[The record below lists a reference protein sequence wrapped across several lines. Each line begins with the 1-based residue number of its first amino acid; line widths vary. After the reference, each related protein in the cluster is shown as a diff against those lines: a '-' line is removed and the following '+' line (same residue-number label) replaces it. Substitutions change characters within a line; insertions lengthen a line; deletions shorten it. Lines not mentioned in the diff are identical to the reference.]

1 MALRSSCRIQVFSL
15 LSKMTYYE
23 VQLWNEDEHCVYYHS
38 VKDAIDYEDA
48 RDIIQAQYPNQKVI
62 SVIRKK

>member
-1 MALRSSCRIQVFSL
+1 
-15 LSKMTYYE
+15 MTYYE